1 MDTTSLWTTW
11 SYFRFALLVSN
22 VTLETYFSEEDDTSQ
37 QKMNPHETAAV
48 ICKIDYSIA
57 KATILRGSKDGSTQV
72 YNLTA
77 ARHTNGLTGIM
88 LGEIMHNA
96 LRAARDLDMRD
107 YVPDQEELKY
117 FPQVTAP
124 LYYVLLRT
132 LAGQQ
137 SMSRFLSADTLQS
150 SARQVS
156 NPNLFGE
163 NCIRTA
169 NVVSTA
175 NATFSG
181 PRLHMGLVP
190 LRAMVV
196 GFVLLIILTSC
207 IMFTTCNEVVPQDPG
222 YLATGIQPLC

>member
-132 LAGQQ
+132 LARQQ

-150 SARQVS
+150 SARQVWS
-156 NPNLFGE
+156 GVASQFVRGGLYPHSECCFDRERNIFWIPTSRGTGTTSGDGRW
-163 NCIRTA
+163 IR
-169 NVVSTA
+169 STDH
-175 NATFSG
+175 TYE
-181 PRLHMGLVP
+181 LHHGHDV
-190 LRAMVV
+190 
-196 GFVLLIILTSC
+196 
-207 IMFTTCNEVVPQDPG
+207 
-222 YLATGIQPLC
+222 